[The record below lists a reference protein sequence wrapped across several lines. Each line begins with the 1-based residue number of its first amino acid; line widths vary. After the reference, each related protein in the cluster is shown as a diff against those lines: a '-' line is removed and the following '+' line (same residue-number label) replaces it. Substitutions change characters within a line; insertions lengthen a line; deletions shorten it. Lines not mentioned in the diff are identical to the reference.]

1 MKKKFAVHDKM
12 QYVYCRH
19 CCNIKSKY
27 DIGAIFYR
35 CVECIEDY
43 IIKMENEKIE
53 NVRFVKPKSF
63 DIPLRREGILERAL
77 RKKRERET
85 ANSEEEKKLQ
95 KVLKDEW
102 KWFPVN

>member
-43 IIKMENEKIE
+43 ILKMENEDIE
-53 NVRFVKPKSF
+53 NARFIKPRLF
-63 DIPLRREGILERAL
+63 DIPLKREGVLERLL
-77 RKKRERET
+77 RRIREMEAAT
-85 ANSEEEKKLQ
+85 DEKEKKLQ
-95 KVLKDEW
+95 EILKDEW
-102 KWFPVN
+102 KWFPLV